1 MSNDALTTQLL
12 EWIGNEPRNYT
23 ETMEAWRTSCP
34 RLTIFEDALSEG
46 LLERVPG
53 DSMKNAQLGVTE
65 AGRARLTR
73 ACHSAKISLL

>member
-1 MSNDALTTQLL
+1 MSNDALTAQLL

-46 LLERVPG
+46 LLERVPSN
-53 DSMKNAQLGVTE
+53 SMKDAQVQVTA
-65 AGRARLTR
+65 AGRARLSGR
-73 ACHSAKISLL
+73 LPEH

>member
-12 EWIGNEPRNYT
+12 EWVGNKPRNYS

-53 DSMKNAQLGVTE
+53 LHEECSG
-65 AGRARLTR
+65 AGDGGGQGSPKWAPARTL
-73 ACHSAKISLL
+73 AIGLL